1 MFSWWQVLPVTV
13 TGESELTQ
21 LKNNYSRKKKTKEYY
36 YIAESNGNRDIS
48 DKAVL
53 RSFAAAFFFLP
64 LTETPVFIHKPKLL
78 QKAKIYAII

>member
-1 MFSWWQVLPVTV
+1 M
-13 TGESELTQ
+13 G
-21 LKNNYSRKKKTKEYY
+21 Y

-53 RSFAAAFFFLP
+53 RPFAAAFFFLP